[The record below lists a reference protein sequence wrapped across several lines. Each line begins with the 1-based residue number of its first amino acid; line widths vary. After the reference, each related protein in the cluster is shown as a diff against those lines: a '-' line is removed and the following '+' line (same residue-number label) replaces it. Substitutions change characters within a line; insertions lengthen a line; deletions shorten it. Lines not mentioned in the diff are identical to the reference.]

1 MIVQCY
7 TANQSYH
14 SCMNHE
20 SDDLPSQLQCNAIT
34 EAYVVSLVSRKIKPS
49 TNKLHL
55 ASRTT
60 DHDSEHS
67 CAEASDTESL
77 DPAA

>member
-1 MIVQCY
+1 MQCY
-7 TANQSYH
+7 TANQPYH
-14 SCMNHE
+14 SCINHK
-20 SDDLPSQLQCNAIT
+20 SDQCNATT
-34 EAYVVSLVSRKIKPS
+34 EAYVVSLVSRKIKPF